1 MIIILSGRVHGGKT
15 TFIQKSLSRWALR
28 GCRFSGFL
36 SLCVRD
42 AAGNAEYDFLSLKDG
57 RRLPFLRRTG
67 EPGWEQIG
75 PYYFVPQTLAIAR
88 SAVLGANVDEVLIVD
103 EVGPLELT
111 QGGLWPALREVI
123 FKPEFRTLLVV
134 REDILEDIFRLLGS
148 PMPLIID
155 VSDPNVQRLLDQSLY
170 GPAKPHEDQS

>member
-15 TFIQKSLSRWALR
+15 TFIQKSLSRWALS
-28 GCRFSGFL
+28 GCRFNGFL

-42 AAGNAEYDFLSLKDG
+42 AGGNAEYDFLGLKDG
-57 RRLPFLRRTG
+57 LRLPFLRRTG

-75 PYYFVPQTLAIAR
+75 PHYFVRKTLAIAR
-88 SAVLGANVDEVLIVD
+88 SVVLGASPDEVLIVD

-111 QGGLWPALREVI
+111 QRGLWPALREVI

-134 REDILEDIFRLLGS
+134 REDILEDFFRLLGG

-155 VSDPNVQRLLDQSLY
+155 VSDPNAQRLLDQSLF
-170 GPAKPHEDQS
+170 GLVNPA